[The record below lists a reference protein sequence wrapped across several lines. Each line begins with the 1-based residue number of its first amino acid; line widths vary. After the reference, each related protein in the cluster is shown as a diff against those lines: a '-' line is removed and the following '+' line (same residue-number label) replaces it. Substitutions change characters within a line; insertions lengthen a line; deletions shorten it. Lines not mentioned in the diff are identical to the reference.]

1 MNDSS
6 KYLTVTALTRYI
18 KYKIDSDEH
27 LRQVFLRGE
36 ISNFKSHTT
45 GHLYFSLKDETS
57 KINAIMFNTNA
68 KKIEFKPA
76 DGMKVLIVGRIS
88 VYEATGNY
96 QIYVDEMI
104 QDGVGNLYLEFEK
117 LKKKLAEEGLF
128 DKSKKKSIPLFPE
141 KIGIVTAPTGAAIKD
156 ILSTIKRRYPVCKT
170 YLFPSLVQGEFA
182 KDDIVKKIKLAQTYN
197 LDVLIVGRGGG
208 SIEDLWPFNEEVVAR
223 AIFDCKI
230 PVISAVGHEVDF
242 TIADFVADLRAPTPT
257 GAAELAVP
265 NIFDVIKQINNFKIR
280 LNENINTK
288 INYQKLKLD
297 SIKSSFVIKNP
308 MLMYENKKQKID
320 QLFENLNK
328 NIFINVSKKR
338 MELDNIKNHYILKN
352 PIVLYEKK
360 KDYLSNL
367 IQKLELVNP
376 LNILKKG
383 YTLTYVEDKLIKN
396 IKDVKID
403 DTIKIRLSDGFI
415 ISKVINKE

>member
-45 GHLYFSLKDETS
+45 GHLYFSLKDEAS

-128 DKSKKKSIPLFPE
+128 DKSRKKSIPLFPE

-182 KDDIVKKIKLAQTYN
+182 KDDIVKKIKLAQTYD

-383 YTLTYVEDKLIKN
+383 YTLTYVEDTLIKN

>member
-182 KDDIVKKIKLAQTYN
+182 KDDIVKKIKLAQTYD

-338 MELDNIKNHYILKN
+338 IELDNIKNHYILKN

>member
-68 KKIEFKPA
+68 RKIEFKPA

-182 KDDIVKKIKLAQTYN
+182 KDDIVKKIKLAQTYD

>member
-36 ISNFKSHTT
+36 ISNFKAHTT

-182 KDDIVKKIKLAQTYN
+182 KDDIVKKIKLAQTYD

-242 TIADFVADLRAPTPT
+242 TIVDFVADLRAPTPT

-415 ISKVINKE
+415 ISKVIDKE

>member
-128 DKSKKKSIPLFPE
+128 DKSRKKSIPLFPE

-182 KDDIVKKIKLAQTYN
+182 KDDIVKKIKLAQTYD

>member
-182 KDDIVKKIKLAQTYN
+182 KDDIVKKIKLAQTYD

-208 SIEDLWPFNEEVVAR
+208 SMAF
-223 AIFDCKI
+223 
-230 PVISAVGHEVDF
+230 
-242 TIADFVADLRAPTPT
+242 
-257 GAAELAVP
+257 
-265 NIFDVIKQINNFKIR
+265 
-280 LNENINTK
+280 
-288 INYQKLKLD
+288 
-297 SIKSSFVIKNP
+297 
-308 MLMYENKKQKID
+308 
-320 QLFENLNK
+320 
-328 NIFINVSKKR
+328 
-338 MELDNIKNHYILKN
+338 
-352 PIVLYEKK
+352 
-360 KDYLSNL
+360 
-367 IQKLELVNP
+367 
-376 LNILKKG
+376 
-383 YTLTYVEDKLIKN
+383 
-396 IKDVKID
+396 
-403 DTIKIRLSDGFI
+403 
-415 ISKVINKE
+415 

>member
-182 KDDIVKKIKLAQTYN
+182 KDDIVKKIKLAQTYD

-208 SIEDLWPFNEEVVAR
+208 SIEDLWPFNEEVVER

-230 PVISAVGHEVDF
+230 PVISAVGHETDF
-242 TIADFVADLRAPTPT
+242 TIADFVADLRAPTPSA
-257 GAAELAVP
+257 AAELAVP
-265 NIFDVIKQINNFKIR
+265 NISDVLLKLKSYNNRYR
-280 LNENINTK
+280 LALKKKVDFMKLSYEKCMNRRAFREPLQTVNERYILLDKNVKSIQNEIMSIYKDKKSKAINT
-288 INYQKLKLD
+288 IEKLD
-297 SIKSSFVIKNP
+297 ALSP
-308 MLMYENKKQKID
+308 
-320 QLFENLNK
+320 
-328 NIFINVSKKR
+328 
-338 MELDNIKNHYILKN
+338 LK
-352 PIVLYEKK
+352 
-360 KDYLSNL
+360 
-367 IQKLELVNP
+367 
-376 LNILKKG
+376 
-383 YTLTYVEDKLIKN
+383 TLTRGYSITEMNGKVVKSVKELKENDEIN
-396 IKDVKID
+396 IRFKDGETKAKI
-403 DTIKIRLSDGFI
+403 
-415 ISKVINKE
+415 V

>member
-182 KDDIVKKIKLAQTYN
+182 KDDIVKKIKLAQTYD

-265 NIFDVIKQINNFKIR
+265 NIFDVIKQINNLKIR

-383 YTLTYVEDKLIKN
+383 YTLTYVEDKLIKT
-396 IKDVKID
+396 IKDVKIY

>member
-57 KINAIMFNTNA
+57 KINAIMFNINA

-104 QDGVGNLYLEFEK
+104 QDGIGNLYLEFEK

-182 KDDIVKKIKLAQTYN
+182 KDDIVKKIKLAQTYD

-265 NIFDVIKQINNFKIR
+265 NIFDVIKQINNLKIR

>member
-104 QDGVGNLYLEFEK
+104 QDGIGNLYLEFEK

-182 KDDIVKKIKLAQTYN
+182 KDDIVKKIKLAQTYD

-396 IKDVKID
+396 IKDIKID